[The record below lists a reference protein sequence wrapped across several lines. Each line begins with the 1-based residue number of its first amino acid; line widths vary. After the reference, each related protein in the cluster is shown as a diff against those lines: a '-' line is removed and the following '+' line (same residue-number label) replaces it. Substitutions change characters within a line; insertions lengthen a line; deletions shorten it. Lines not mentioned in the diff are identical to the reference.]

1 MTLARAVAAGGLAA
15 ALSMGAATLALP
27 ARAQTSFAEIGM
39 HRPGTV
45 TEWGDLLRVN
55 AMRRGRDALMA
66 TRSPVQSGRIEV
78 TIIVASD
85 GTILAVERLRSSF
98 DAAADAVVLDALREM
113 DRMPPFPPDMA
124 GAEQQFALPINIAVR

>member
-15 ALSMGAATLALP
+15 ALSMGAASLALP

-55 AMRRGRDALMA
+55 AMRTGRDALMA

-78 TIIVASD
+78 TITVASD

-98 DAAADAVVLDALREM
+98 DAAADAVVLDALRGM

-124 GAEQQFALPINIAVR
+124 GPERRFALPINIAVR